1 MDLSKELSNVKGQ
14 IKENTYPAA
23 VQGRVAHIDADF
35 MCYQVSAEN
44 KDELSGLKP
53 RRTLD
58 DMKYNARQGLTHL
71 MRMAGATS
79 YVAHITPSGSNKG
92 ERDDIALTKGYQ
104 ANRDGKVKPEHLN
117 TIRAYIG
124 EELNS
129 AIHFDQEAD
138 DGMAAANYAAVKR
151 GESNLSVIVS
161 KDKDLRIPSG
171 LHYDFDSEEVVDV
184 DDPFGSIWVDRSKK
198 SPKVLGWGT
207 AFFWAQLLMGD
218 TADNIAGLPIALIK
232 DKQKKVGP
240 ILAYELLKD
249 CKTDRECFDTCRELF
264 KTSPYEWHD
273 YRDGSETT
281 WGMHMLAD
289 MKLLWMRRR
298 PSQNDV
304 TEWLGEMK

>member
-1 MDLSKELSNVKGQ
+1 MDLSKELGNIKGQ

-35 MCYQVSAEN
+35 MCYQVSAET

-53 RRTLD
+53 RRSLD

-117 TIRAYIG
+117 TVRAYIG

-161 KDKDLRIPSG
+161 KDKDLRIPPG

-240 ILAYELLKD
+240 ILAYTLLED

-281 WGMHMLAD
+281 WGAHMLAD
-289 MKLLWMRRR
+289 MKLLWMRRQ

-304 TEWLGEMK
+304 TEWLGEME